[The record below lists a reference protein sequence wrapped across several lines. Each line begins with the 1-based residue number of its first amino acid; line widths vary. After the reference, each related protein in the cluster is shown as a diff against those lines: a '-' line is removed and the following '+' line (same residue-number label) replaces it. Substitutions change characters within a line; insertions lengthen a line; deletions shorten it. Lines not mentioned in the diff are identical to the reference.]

1 MMATPPP
8 VPLQSTPQPSTE
20 AAPPRAVEAAT
31 LNRSNDVAV
40 GLVAGTAGLILF
52 KGESRRT
59 STAVLTAM
67 GAGGLW
73 HRLWAPTRRRSY
85 ELHLRINQSSLT
97 EQILLITKFFR
108 EITPHA
114 LDTPL
119 RGSLIW
125 AVAFAS
131 QSPPSRSQI
140 QVRTKVALLMQA
152 DTTIQ
157 SSQV

>member
-8 VPLQSTPQPSTE
+8 TPLQSTPQPSTE
-20 AAPPRAVEAAT
+20 TAQPST

-40 GLVAGTAGLILF
+40 GLVAETVGLILF

-119 RGSLIW
+119 HGSLIW
-125 AVAFAS
+125 VVAFAS
-131 QSPPSRSQI
+131 QSPPSCSQI
-140 QVRTKVALLMQA
+140 QVRTKMALLM
-152 DTTIQ
+152 
-157 SSQV
+157 